1 MAEIVGTDS
10 FLGLIIRQNKK
21 PQQTLVSYLRMI
33 LNFRY
38 GMDVVMAG
46 SVSEGCSIIQR
57 NPEGIICAFV
67 VQDEIIDSKTAIST
81 LSKRG
86 DIPLLLLLPR
96 RCVESLKTLRGPLPN
111 VSIGTWER
119 AFDGTSASIKS
130 ILEKSFVRNKID
142 LLIGC
147 DGDISHRELQEKVG
161 RRIKNLHTLP
171 TLPQVVLNIMR
182 LMNDPRATIDDLEKV
197 ISSDPSIVWK
207 LLEVIKAPV
216 FAGTRRSGWNLRE
229 IIVRLGMR
237 KVGAIAQQIKLVNSF
252 IKVDQRQFD
261 LRRFWEHSIG
271 CAMIAD
277 RLYAQRIIPIKEKVE
292 FDEYW
297 IGALLHD
304 IGKLVLGIYF
314 PVYFQKVLDEMQSG
328 RRVVR
333 DFHEAE
339 NELGFPGLHED
350 VTKLMLLKAN
360 LEPKLVEEIGAHHVR
375 AQTFGGLASLL
386 HLADNICKDL
396 KLGYLENEQGKFSK
410 KVLRDLGLRLEDI
423 KQIGN
428 ALGDG
433 MAQEIEDVV
442 QRSIEQK
449 EKKSALGDSAEES
462 AAPAAEEERNGS
474 DAKGRADDTAR
485 LLQMLRELQ
494 DRLRAHPHFSPA
506 QREDFLVDAENLR
519 AQVDKNVLN
528 KTVVLALLDQFVGA
542 EFCGDLIAAIQTL
555 LAVRFE
561 RQEDIDRS
569 PSAGVAPVR

>member
-1 MAEIVGTDS
+1 MAEMVGTGS

-38 GMDVVMAG
+38 GVDVIMAG
-46 SVSEGCSIIQR
+46 GISEGCAIIQR

-67 VQDEIIDSKTAIST
+67 VQDEVVDSKTAIST

-86 DIPLLLLLPR
+86 EIPLLLLLPK
-96 RCVESLKTLRGPLPN
+96 RCVESLKALRGPLPN
-111 VSIGTWER
+111 ISIGTWER

-130 ILEKSFVRNKID
+130 LLEKSFARNKID

-147 DGDISHRELQEKVG
+147 DGGISHRELQGKIG
-161 RRIKNLHTLP
+161 RRIKNLQTLP

-182 LMNDPRATIDDLEKV
+182 MMNDPRATIDDLEKL

-207 LLEVIKAPV
+207 LLEVIKGPV
-216 FAGTRRSGWNLRE
+216 FAGTRRSGWTLRE

-252 IKVDQRQFD
+252 VKVDQRQFD
-261 LRRFWEHSIG
+261 LRRFWKHSIG
-271 CAMIAD
+271 CAMVAD
-277 RLYAQRIIPIKEKVE
+277 RLYAKRMISIEEKVE

-297 IGALLHD
+297 VGALLHD
-304 IGKLVLGIYF
+304 IGKLVLGVYF
-314 PVYFQKVLDEMQSG
+314 PAYFQKVLDEMQSG

-333 DFHEAE
+333 DFHAAE

-350 VTKLMLLKAN
+350 VTKLMLLKAH
-360 LEPKLVEEIGAHHVR
+360 LEPKLVEEIGAQHMR

-386 HLADNICKDL
+386 HMADNICKDL

-410 KVLRDLGLRLEDI
+410 KVLRELGLRLEDV
-423 KQIGN
+423 KQIEN
-428 ALGDG
+428 ALGDA
-433 MAQEIEDVV
+433 MAEEIEDVV

-449 EKKSALGDSAEES
+449 KKIDVPADSVEES
-462 AAPAAEEERNGS
+462 GVAAAEEGGGVE
-474 DAKGRADDTAR
+474 ARAREGEVAR
-485 LLQMLRELQ
+485 LAQKLKELQ
-494 DRLRAHPHFSPA
+494 DRLRGHPDLSPE
-506 QREDFLVDAENLR
+506 QREDFLVDADNLR
-519 AQVDKNVLN
+519 AQIDKNVPN
-528 KTVVLALLDQFVGA
+528 ETVVLALLDQLAAA

-555 LAVRFE
+555 LAVRF
-561 RQEDIDRS
+561 QYQGDIPTS
-569 PSAGVAPVR
+569 PPTDADPAN